1 LPPKS
6 SLLKRNSAYPE
17 ADKLFAAFAERYGEA
32 TIGSLV
38 KGLIHNLN
46 GGVQIL
52 GMQMEMLQRMMAKE
66 GEKISSAI
74 HEQINQCLAQIDRF
88 KVLIEELI
96 PKEMIEDQKEPQ
108 MIQLNDLLKTLLSFF
123 RNNLFF
129 KHQVR
134 VEKYLA
140 PLPPC
145 QGYYQDFSQS
155 FISLIS
161 NAIEAMENSP
171 EKVLTIITEKV
182 GDSLQVSIKDTGC
195 GLPEEMRPYL
205 FTPFFTTKG
214 GKHRGLGLFLAKE
227 LLSKYEASFDYSF
240 QKGETVFRVTIPLPH
255 S

>member
-1 LPPKS
+1 MPPKS
-6 SLLKRNSAYPE
+6 TLLKKNSAYPE
-17 ADKLFAAFAERYGEA
+17 AAKLFAAFVERYGEA
-32 TIGSLV
+32 TIGALV

-46 GGVQIL
+46 GGMQIL

-74 HEQINQCLAQIDRF
+74 HEQVNQCLVQIDRF

-96 PKEMIEDQKEPQ
+96 PKEMIDDQKEPQ
-108 MIQLNDLLKTLLSFF
+108 MIQLNDLLNHLLSFL

-140 PLPPC
+140 PLPPFK
-145 QGYYQDFSQS
+145 GYYHDFSQS

-171 EKVLTIITEKV
+171 AKVLTIITEKI
-182 GDSLQVSIKDTGC
+182 GDNLQVSIKDTGC

-214 GKHRGLGLFLAKE
+214 RKHRGLGLFVAKE
-227 LLSKYEASFDYSF
+227 LLSKYHASFDYSF
-240 QKGETVFRVTIPLPH
+240 QKGATVFRVTFPLPP